1 MSKGIFF
8 YQTQSGRHRF
18 DANLAQTTNQACYA
32 REMMER
38 AMVAEE
44 MLNKGASEEAA
55 WKYYQTGSLEG

>member
-1 MSKGIFF
+1 MNKSIFF
-8 YQTQSGRHRF
+8 YQTRSGRHQL

-38 AMVAEE
+38 AKVAEE

-55 WKYYQTGSLEG
+55 WKYYQTGNLED